1 MPYLNVYKGKEGYR
15 SITNEVI
22 FMFLKFIQAV
32 TIGHPGSRNDTHIV
46 WTDGYVMQL
55 LQGNCWLRSMA
66 WQTVGQNGT
75 MKHYCGEYL
84 ICDGGYHRWPFLIPP
99 SKAGV
104 PGSPHIKWSECKI
117 RVGQRGH

>member
-46 WTDGYVMQL
+46 WTDGYVMHAAVARQL
-55 LQGNCWLRSMA
+55 LAAFHGLANCWAER
-66 WQTVGQNGT
+66 
-75 MKHYCGEYL
+75 
-84 ICDGGYHRWPFLIPP
+84 YHEALLWRISDL
-99 SKAGV
+99 
-104 PGSPHIKWSECKI
+104 
-117 RVGQRGH
+117 